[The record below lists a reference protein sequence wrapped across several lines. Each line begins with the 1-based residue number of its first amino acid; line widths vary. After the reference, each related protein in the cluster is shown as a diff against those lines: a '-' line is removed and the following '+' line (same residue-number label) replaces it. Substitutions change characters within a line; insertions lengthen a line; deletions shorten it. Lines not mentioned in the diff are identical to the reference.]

1 MYACL
6 IAIASIFL
14 KSTGKL
20 MVRNREAKNFLNG
33 LSRAFLALLQ
43 FVLVLS
49 LINSQGLAQEEGASD
64 QKSFTIREIEFFEN
78 KVRPLLSQH
87 CLPCHG
93 ASEKKIRGGL
103 RLTSLEEMVLG
114 GDSGPA
120 IVPEHP
126 EESLLISSVRYE
138 DYEMPPKGKLKD
150 SEIDILVQWIKMGAP
165 DPRKAQPTKESEPL
179 SLEAGRKFWA
189 FSPLKDS
196 QPPTTVDRQWPRSDI
211 DRYLLA
217 RMESAGVAPVEDA
230 SRESLLRRIYLAV
243 IGLPPTV
250 SQIND
255 FVDDDRPTE
264 KILPEIVDELLASS
278 HFGERWGRHWLDVAR
293 FAESS
298 GGGRSLMFPE
308 AWRFR
313 DYVVEAYN
321 QDKPFD
327 KFIVEQIA
335 GDLLTHESQQQK
347 TEHLVAA
354 GLLALGPTNYEQQD
368 KELLRMEVID
378 EQIDTIGRAFL
389 GMTLGCARCHDHK
402 FDPIPM
408 SDYYAIAGIFG
419 STVSLVDG
427 NVSSYVTQPL
437 ASAEEVEAANEY
449 LQQVKVLGDQLTKA
463 KAELAKLTKSESG
476 PRTASKK
483 SVSADSLKA
492 LVLDDTMAQLI
503 GSWKESN
510 FAGQFVNKHYLHDE
524 NTGKGEKKVV
534 FSPKFETGGNYEVRI
549 SYSAGGNRA
558 SNAAVTVDHQDGKS
572 NFLVNQSKPPPIDDL
587 FYSLG
592 TFRFEADNVASVT
605 ISNEGADGHVI
616 VDAVQFLKRASGSE
630 VRGKGAVSSSKSRR
644 GKPKSKSNRP
654 VVKAKKSAEIV
665 ALEQRVDELDRSL
678 KEIKKNPVRPVAV
691 AMSVKDSAKP
701 KDGHLHIRGS
711 VRNLGPVIPRGFLS
725 VCSDDPR
732 PKLGSDESGRLQLA
746 EWIASP
752 GHPLTARVYV
762 NRVWRHLFG
771 KGLVATVDNFGSVGE
786 KPSHPELLD
795 FLAIDFIDSGWSTK
809 KLIRKI
815 ILSHAFQLSV
825 SFDSEAMEKDTENR
839 LIWRANRRRVDAE
852 VLRDSILFV
861 SGELDFTPGGRTI
874 RKITQYDLGYKFD
887 TVKRS
892 VYVPA
897 FRNSMLPLFE
907 VFDFANPNLVTGDR
921 NTSTLPTQALF
932 LMNDPEVIRSSRK
945 MADKLLA
952 MSEIDDWKRV
962 EVAYLSA
969 IGRKPTA
976 VEMRAVES
984 YLGLNIS
991 GPKSGAA
998 VAESEDRRGAWARF
1012 CHALFASLDFRYIE

>member
-1 MYACL
+1 MDEVFLSGCLLEIACE
-6 IAIASIFL
+6 
-14 KSTGKL
+14 L
-20 MVRNREAKNFLNG
+20 MVVNHKTYNFHNCFWNAARVSLQV
-33 LSRAFLALLQ
+33 ALALGL
-43 FVLVLS
+43 
-49 LINSQGLAQEEGASD
+49 LISNGLAQEERNSD
-64 QKSFTIREIEFFEN
+64 QRSFSIREIEFFEN
-78 KVRPLLSQH
+78 KVRPLLSEH
-87 CLPCHG
+87 CLQCHG
-93 ASEKKIRGGL
+93 TDVKKIRGGL
-103 RLTSLEEMVLG
+103 RLTSLEEMLIG

-165 DPRKAQPTKESEPL
+165 DPRQAQQVNNSEPM
-179 SLEAGRKFWA
+179 SLEAGKRFWA
-189 FSPLKDS
+189 FSAL
-196 QPPTTVDRQWPRSDI
+196 QNYLPPTNFDHKWPRSDI
-211 DRYLLA
+211 DRFLLA
-217 RMESAGVAPVEDA
+217 RMESERITPVKDA
-230 SRESLLRRIYLAV
+230 DRESLLRRIYLAV

-250 SQIND
+250 SQINA
-255 FVDDDRPTE
+255 FVADERSVE
-264 KILPEIVDELLASS
+264 AILPGLVDELLASS
-278 HFGERWGRHWLDVAR
+278 HYGERWGRHWLDVAR

-313 DYVVEAYN
+313 DYVIDAYN

-327 KFIVEQIA
+327 EFIVEQIA
-335 GDLLTHESQQQK
+335 GDLLTHDSHQQK
-347 TEHLVAA
+347 TERLVAT

-427 NVSSYVTQPL
+427 NVSSYVTRAL
-437 ASAEEVEAANEY
+437 ATADEVEAASEY
-449 LQQVKVLGDQLTKA
+449 LRQVKVLGKKLAKA
-463 KAELAKLTKSESG
+463 KADLAKLSNSEPTS
-476 PRTASKK
+476 PAEKK
-483 SVSADSLKA
+483 KTISTESLDGI
-492 LVLDDTMAQLI
+492 VLDETEAKLI
-503 GSWKESN
+503 GKWKEST
-510 FAGQFVNKHYLHDE
+510 FTGQFVNRYYLHDD
-524 NTGKGEKKVV
+524 NSGKGEKQVV
-534 FSPKFETGGNYEVRI
+534 FSPKFETGGDYEVRV

-558 SNAAVTVDHQDGKS
+558 SNTVVTVDHQDGKS
-572 NFLVNQSKPPPIDDL
+572 RFLINQSKKPSINGL
-587 FYSLG
+587 FHSLG

-605 ISNEGADGHVI
+605 ISNEGTDGHVI
-616 VDAVQFLKRASGSE
+616 VDAVQFLKRVSDSAVADKDAAPLSEATSNPSQSE
-630 VRGKGAVSSSKSRR
+630 VGDSTNEV
-644 GKPKSKSNRP
+644 
-654 VVKAKKSAEIV
+654 KKSARVI
-665 ALEQRVDELDRSL
+665 ALEKRINDLDRSL
-678 KEIKKNPVRPVAV
+678 KEIKKNPARPVAV
-691 AMSVKDSAKP
+691 AMSVKDSPKP

-732 PKLGSDESGRLQLA
+732 PEFAPSESGRLQLA

-752 GHPLTARVYV
+752 SHPLTARVYV

-771 KGLVATVDNFGSVGE
+771 KGLVPTVDNFGFVGAE
-786 KPSHPELLD
+786 PTHPELLD
-795 FLAIDFIDSGWSTK
+795 FLAVDFINTDWSTK
-809 KLIRKI
+809 KLIKKI

-825 SFDSEAMEKDTENR
+825 SFDPEAIKKDAENR

-852 VLRDSILFV
+852 VLRDSILFI
-861 SGELDFTPGGRTI
+861 SGELDLTPGGRTI
-874 RKITQYDLGYKFD
+874 RKITQYDLGYQFD
-887 TVKRS
+887 TVRRS

-897 FRNSMLPLFE
+897 FRNSMLPIFE

-932 LMNDPEVIRSSRK
+932 LMNDPEVIRASVK

-952 MSEIDDWKRV
+952 ISKIDDVERV
-962 EVAYLSA
+962 GVAYLSA
-969 IGRKPTA
+969 LGRKPTPVEIQSVERYLQQEMIGVDGEA
-976 VEMRAVES
+976 V
-984 YLGLNIS
+984 L
-991 GPKSGAA
+991 
-998 VAESEDRRGAWARF
+998 SEDELRRGAWARF
-1012 CHALFASLDFRYIE
+1012 CHALFASLDFRYVE